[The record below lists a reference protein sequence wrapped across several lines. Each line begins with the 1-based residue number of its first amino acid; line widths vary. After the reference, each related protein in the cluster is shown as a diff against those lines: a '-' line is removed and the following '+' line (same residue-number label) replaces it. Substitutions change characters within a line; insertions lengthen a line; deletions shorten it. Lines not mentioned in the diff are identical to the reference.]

1 VITAEAAAQ
10 PGGAPRLLRIEPGG
24 LSRRRAWLIV
34 LAIGWTLTMAC
45 ALAWY
50 ALALYLNALVT
61 SRGFA
66 LTGVS
71 FAISTF
77 FLASS
82 VSNVPLGWLIRRVE
96 PRWIMVAGSAVSGLS
111 LVLLGRVDAVWQ
123 LYVVFT
129 ILGCGFS
136 ASSYLPGTTVIVS
149 LFGRDPARVKALA
162 VALTG
167 GSASG
172 VVLAPVMA
180 RILDA
185 YGLTGAAPWLGLA
198 YLVLV
203 GSPMVAV
210 VRGHLAGPAPGSGPV
225 APGAAQDV
233 SYGQAVR
240 SAPFFLVIVYFA
252 VLMANQGGIQ
262 VEVVSIGSAMG
273 VSGAGI
279 AISILA
285 FAIMAGRLV
294 GAFTLTRVPV
304 LRVCAAAGV
313 LQAASFAVLALLHG
327 LSGLAA
333 GIVLFGITAGN
344 LSVLFPLIIV
354 ELFGLSDYPRIY
366 AVGQFASSLGTAAG
380 PAALAALH
388 GGLGG
393 YRFPLLILAAV
404 STLAAA
410 AATRLRRPDQVPAT
424 GPAPEPEPEPEPAQD
439 EPCVGSAGGSTARA
453 SAERYSRSSRPS
465 P

>member
-1 VITAEAAAQ
+1 VSTAEAIRQ
-10 PGGAPRLLRIEPGG
+10 PAGGPRQLRIEPGR
-24 LSRRRAWLIV
+24 LSRRQAWLIV

-71 FAISTF
+71 YAISTF
-77 FLASS
+77 FLASA

-96 PRWIMVAGSAVSGLS
+96 PRWIMVSGSAVAGLS

-129 ILGCGFS
+129 ILGCGFA

-185 YGLTGAAPWLGLA
+185 YGLAAAAPWLGAA

-203 GSPMVAV
+203 GAPMVAI
-210 VRGHLAGPAPGSGPV
+210 VRGRLAAPAARGSQ
-225 APGAAQDV
+225 AAAGTPADGV

-240 SAPFFLVIVYFA
+240 SGAFALAIVYFA

-273 VSGAGI
+273 VRGAGI

-304 LRVCAAAGV
+304 LRVSAAAGV

-327 LSGLAA
+327 LFGLAA
-333 GIVLFGITAGN
+333 GIVLFGVTAGN

-366 AVGQFASSLGTAAG
+366 AVAQFAASAGTAAG

-393 YRFPLLILAAV
+393 YRLPLLILAAV
-404 STLAAA
+404 SCLAAA
-410 AATRLRRPDQVPAT
+410 AATRLRQLARGLAA
-424 GPAPEPEPEPEPAQD
+424 APEPGPEGPRGEPA
-439 EPCVGSAGGSTARA
+439 SRRLARPGLLA
-453 SAERYSRSSRPS
+453 PGAPAPDGPLDPAR
-465 P
+465 